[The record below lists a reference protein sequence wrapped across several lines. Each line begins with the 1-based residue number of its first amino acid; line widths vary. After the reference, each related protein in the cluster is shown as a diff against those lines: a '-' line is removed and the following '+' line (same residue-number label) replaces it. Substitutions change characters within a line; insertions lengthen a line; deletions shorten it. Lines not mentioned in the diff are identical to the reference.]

1 LKLNF
6 IKYLK
11 FFINSLVLFIKKK
24 NKGLYFYINYKDFN
38 IIIIRNKYLIPL
50 ISEILDRLYRV
61 KIYTKIDLKG
71 VYNLIKIKERNE

>member
-11 FFINSLVLFIKKK
+11 FFISSLVLFIKKK